1 MQPMSPRSRW
11 GAGPPQARRQRDA
24 GSAPRL
30 AQIGVRLPRAT
41 LRMLDAEAACFNWSR
56 GELLDALMWQQI
68 DGRVKL
74 TRPREAPKRYKFTKE
89 DWTTPERWIWYLTP
103 EGEKRVRE
111 HLSRQGDL
119 KPASWIVAVVNEW
132 VGAARGEVP

>member
-1 MQPMSPRSRW
+1 MSPAARK
-11 GAGPPQARRQRDA
+11 GAGTPRGRRQGDG

-30 AQIGVRLPRAT
+30 GQIGVRLPRAT

-56 GELLDALMWQQI
+56 GELLDALMWQEI

-89 DWTTPERWIWYLTP
+89 DWTTPERWIWYLTTD
-103 EGEKRVRE
+103 GEQRVRD
-111 HLSRQGDL
+111 HLLRLGNL
-119 KPASWIVAVVNEW
+119 RPAAWIVLAVNKW
-132 VGAARGEVP
+132 VGDARGAPT